1 MSTMTSGIP
10 LLPRQFGY
18 ELLKLFARPR
28 TYIGFGL
35 FLFFEFLLLFLLQL
49 PRAREA
55 YRELLANNGY
65 LFAEYFT
72 GPTMAV
78 VIITTSVFFLGSLFL
93 ALVAGDIVAKE
104 VEDGTMR
111 MILNRPVSR
120 VRVLFLK
127 WLACLV
133 YTFVLLGFIGLT
145 SLLCGVV
152 SRGWGNLFVYA
163 PLQGVFA
170 VFSPGEGLF
179 RLALAVVWLSLVM
192 SAVSSIGF
200 FLSCLSMK
208 PAAATVL
215 TLAFLFADF
224 VMNNLP
230 YFAGY
235 AHFFLTHH
243 IGSWALT
250 FQVYIPWTRLLESL
264 VWIWAFNLT
273 CFAAGVAIFCNR
285 DFKS

>member
-1 MSTMTSGIP
+1 MPAATSSLA

-28 TYIGFGL
+28 TYIGFGI
-35 FLFFEFLLLFLLQL
+35 FLFFELLLLFLLQL
-49 PRAREA
+49 PKARAS
-55 YRELLANNGY
+55 YRQLLENNGY
-65 LFAEYFT
+65 LFAEYFS

-78 VIITTSVFFLGSLFL
+78 VIVTTSVFFLGSLFL
-93 ALVAGDIVAKE
+93 ALVSGDIVAKE

-120 VRVLFLK
+120 LRVLLVK
-127 WLACLV
+127 WASCLV
-133 YTFVLLGFIGLT
+133 YTFALLAFIGAT
-145 SLLCGVV
+145 SLLCGLIY
-152 SRGWGNLFVYA
+152 RGWGSLFVYA

-170 VFSPGEGLF
+170 VYSPGEGLLRF
-179 RLALAVVWLSLVM
+179 GLAVFWLALVM
-192 SAVSSIGF
+192 STVSSIGF
-200 FLSCLSMK
+200 LLSCLAMK
-208 PAAATVL
+208 PAAATIL

-230 YFAGY
+230 YFSSY
-235 AHFFLTHH
+235 ERFFLTYH

-250 FQVYIPWTRLLESL
+250 FQDFIPWPRLLESL
-264 VWIWAFNLT
+264 LWLWTFNFT
-273 CFAAGVAIFCNR
+273 CFAIGVTAFCSR